1 MSGISQ
7 IALVKV
13 IDCDRLL
20 KEQNGDTGQRDLYVA
35 GCDLR
40 YNRFSA
46 LRINN
51 MFYLVLICHKVMFYM
66 LQ

>member
-20 KEQNGDTGQRDLYVA
+20 EWQMGDMGLKGLWVV
-35 GCDLR
+35 GCHLS
-40 YNRFSA
+40 YNMFSDSSIHA
-46 LRINN
+46 LLGNN
-51 MFYLVLICHKVMFYM
+51 MAGRTE
-66 LQ
+66 